1 VLIAAP
7 YLADAIGLRQ
17 ALVRHHVRLRTI
29 VGASSAY
36 SAPDFGAALGQ
47 QAVGLFA
54 TDRSDGGTGNA
65 GLTTAAKDLLNR
77 ASALYNAEHG
87 KAMSSFAM
95 AGFVGGWVMFHD
107 ILPKATSTSRSA
119 VLGAAM
125 GLDLPTGSEINGSGV
140 KFAPATAADA
150 GQNTRALGVIYEWTG
165 VNQRVV
171 VFPSQFA
178 SGQPALLPVS
188 S

>member
-1 VLIAAP
+1 
-7 YLADAIGLRQ
+7 
-17 ALVRHHVRLRTI
+17 
-29 VGASSAY
+29 
-36 SAPDFGAALGQ
+36 
-47 QAVGLFA
+47 
-54 TDRSDGGTGNA
+54 
-65 GLTTAAKDLLNR
+65 
-77 ASALYNAEHG
+77 
-87 KAMSSFAM
+87 MSSFAM